1 MPRRLTCRKARKAAW
16 WMRCAGCGASN
27 RWRCC
32 NWTRRTSCGI
42 VWCSTL
48 STPTRPTPH
57 RVPAASKSP
66 RRGAGAP
73 PPRLPARRRL
83 RPSTLA
89 KRPRDPPAAPDGN
102 TGALARS
109 PVPRQQQARTPGRV
123 LPDPKLRH
131 VLPRLAI
138 GMSWSSLL
146 RRTSNK
152 RRIKPETR
160 EHWWSRMQADGTAG
174 SLGIAA
180 IFCLLAALIFTLRE
194 EAPGY
199 RIHDWVGQDIYS
211 RVEFVYHDAQV

>member
-1 MPRRLTCRKARKAAW
+1 
-16 WMRCAGCGASN
+16 
-27 RWRCC
+27 
-32 NWTRRTSCGI
+32 
-42 VWCSTL
+42 
-48 STPTRPTPH
+48 TRPTPH
-57 RVPAASKSP
+57 RGPAALKSP

-89 KRPRDPPAAPDGN
+89 KRPRDPPAAPGGN
-102 TGALARS
+102 TGAPARS
-109 PVPRQQQARTPGRV
+109 PVPQQQARTPGRV

-194 EAPGY
+194 EAP
-199 RIHDWVGQDIYS
+199 
-211 RVEFVYHDAQV
+211 